1 MSPYPDQAN
10 HDLLERIPLSAGV
23 VLDVGCHT
31 GALGAAYRRLNP
43 RALLLGIE
51 SDPARRSWRR
61 GGSTRWP
68 SWTSSRTR
76 CRSTLR
82 PPDRLHRVRRRD
94 RAPAR
99 SVAGDQPPGRGV
111 ERRWHH
117 ADLRA
122 EHGPLEL
129 RRPSAARH
137 LEIRAVRPAGRDA
150 SALVQPRDDARGP
163 GGGGPGAARCLAAG
177 VRRGQGTGVRRDDR
191 AGADQA
197 RRRSVGLRAARRAAA
212 IYLARDETAAADDLD
227 RGKHA
232 AAGGRRVA
240 CACRLPAAGNADRP
254 DRAGS
259 FRHRRRDQ
267 DARRRHAAHLRAA
280 PAGAVGRAG
289 CRGDPRPAVRRLG
302 DRDRVRRSSRPF
314 RHARCRGPARVPRRA
329 CGADQ
334 HAGARPRSCARA
346 IPRSWCSPT

>member
-51 SDPARRSWRR
+51 SDPVTAETGDAAARPGGRR
-61 GGSTRWP
+61 GRRAGP
-68 SWTSSRTR
+68 DAVHAG
-76 CRSTLR
+76 R
-82 PPDRLHRVRRRD
+82 PPDRLHRLRRHG

-117 ADLRA
+117 TDLRA

-137 LEIRAVRPAGRDA
+137 LEIRAVRPAGCDT

-191 AGADQA
+191 AGADQT

-212 IYLARDETAAADDLD
+212 IYLARDETAAA
-227 RGKHA
+227 R
-232 AAGGRRVA
+232 
-240 CACRLPAAGNADRP
+240 
-254 DRAGS
+254 
-259 FRHRRRDQ
+259 
-267 DARRRHAAHLRAA
+267 
-280 PAGAVGRAG
+280 
-289 CRGDPRPAVRRLG
+289 
-302 DRDRVRRSSRPF
+302 
-314 RHARCRGPARVPRRA
+314 
-329 CGADQ
+329 
-334 HAGARPRSCARA
+334 
-346 IPRSWCSPT
+346 